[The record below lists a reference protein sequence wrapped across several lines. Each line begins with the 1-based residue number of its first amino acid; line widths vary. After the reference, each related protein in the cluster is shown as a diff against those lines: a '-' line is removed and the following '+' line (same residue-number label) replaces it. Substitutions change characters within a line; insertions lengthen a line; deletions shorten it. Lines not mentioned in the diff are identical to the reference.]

1 MSSRDEKILELVE
14 KLSNTDKKLDED
26 ELTSILTKTYTLC
39 QVPPLPDP
47 NVPYSAADFAGVAS
61 EAEINLSIV
70 LKLLNC
76 VSVARSKHNQQF
88 SHGFVRY
95 IVVTCLLA
103 ACEYCD
109 QSYEWSSS
117 EAADVSR
124 KIMNKL
130 CDLCGCGAVTD
141 LLNPQRNSAETQ
153 SCGNK
158 GFLVKDTSQDFMKST
173 LQRLSEMLNKS
184 NWRMYPS
191 LKMTYWW
198 ILRNTGK
205 DDLGQNLVLLLP
217 PALFI
222 VDDWEDRNKLLGI
235 QCLRH
240 ILENTV
246 GSELRWYGRAAVIY
260 DALKPLL
267 YSRESK
273 VLSSL
278 YPTIIKVAEVLEADP
293 AKAEKLEHDST
304 LDFIM
309 QQLLQEMAYEQKL
322 CLRSVYTAALPL
334 LVLALN
340 LFAVRWS
347 KELMDVC
354 EDYLATFEG
363 PSAQDRINILKA
375 LQYYVK
381 ACWPQVHYHAMHIL
395 KMAVRLLYDVTEE
408 DCGIEAESVEVIT
421 QEVQGLVVLLH
432 AAAPNTVREL
442 CRGLQDVAVHPQ
454 CEVVLRSLHAVTLE
468 DVKEASRTARD

>member
-1 MSSRDEKILELVE
+1 
-14 KLSNTDKKLDED
+14 
-26 ELTSILTKTYTLC
+26 
-39 QVPPLPDP
+39 
-47 NVPYSAADFAGVAS
+47 
-61 EAEINLSIV
+61 
-70 LKLLNC
+70 
-76 VSVARSKHNQQF
+76 
-88 SHGFVRY
+88 
-95 IVVTCLLA
+95 
-103 ACEYCD
+103 
-109 QSYEWSSS
+109 
-117 EAADVSR
+117 
-124 KIMNKL
+124 
-130 CDLCGCGAVTD
+130 
-141 LLNPQRNSAETQ
+141 
-153 SCGNK
+153 
-158 GFLVKDTSQDFMKST
+158 
-173 LQRLSEMLNKS
+173 
-184 NWRMYPS
+184 
-191 LKMTYWW
+191 MTYWW
-198 ILRNTGK
+198 ILRNTCK
-205 DDLGQNLVLLLP
+205 DDLGEHLVLLLP

-235 QCLRH
+235 QCLHH

-278 YPTIIKVAEVLEADP
+278 YPTIIKVAEILEADP

-347 KELMDVC
+347 KELMD
-354 EDYLATFEG
+354 
-363 PSAQDRINILKA
+363 A

-408 DCGIEAESVEVIT
+408 DCGIEAESVEVIM

-454 CEVVLRSLHAVTLE
+454 CEVVLQSLHAVTLE
-468 DVKEASRTARD
+468 DVKEDSRTSRGVK